1 MKNWNSGSSL
11 GRMIAMLVFAF
22 LLLNASKASAE
33 DIFAELTDLK
43 QVESTYISGRFA
55 HNQRTWQSHSGM
67 RAINLSDGFSSLYT
81 YRCYSLEAVEKA
93 RAILKSYLKKHPDM
107 EVVMRTKE
115 LAGEYVIYE
124 QFNSEDKLMKMIIWN
139 GESPNLCEIV
149 VVDWKDGLVRKTSG
163 NQGDMFT
170 NPGEYTFDF
179 SSVIDLSD
187 LNGLSYWLGNFC
199 LQSLSKLHDLGNL
212 HELTQLDQLKE
223 LDEL

>member
-1 MKNWNSGSSL
+1 
-11 GRMIAMLVFAF
+11 
-22 LLLNASKASAE
+22 
-33 DIFAELTDLK
+33 
-43 QVESTYISGRFA
+43 
-55 HNQRTWQSHSGM
+55 
-67 RAINLSDGFSSLYT
+67 
-81 YRCYSLEAVEKA
+81 
-93 RAILKSYLKKHPDM
+93 
-107 EVVMRTKE
+107 
-115 LAGEYVIYE
+115 
-124 QFNSEDKLMKMIIWN
+124 MKMIIWN

-163 NQGDMFT
+163 NQVDMFT
-170 NPGEYTFDF
+170 HPGEYTFDF